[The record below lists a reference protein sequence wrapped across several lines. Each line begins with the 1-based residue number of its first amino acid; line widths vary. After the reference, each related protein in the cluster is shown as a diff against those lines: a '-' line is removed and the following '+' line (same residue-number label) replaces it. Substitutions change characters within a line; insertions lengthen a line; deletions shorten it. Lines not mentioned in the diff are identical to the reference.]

1 MRRVWIAGLF
11 GFLLLTTP
19 FLARGTRA
27 AGWEID
33 ATGVVDH
40 VVDGDTVDVDAV
52 GRVRLADI
60 NAPEI
65 GQPGAQ
71 AATDYLTSLALNE
84 TVYLDVDDVY
94 GTDVYGRMVAVVYVR
109 HNATSLLNLNKA
121 LLEAG
126 LAVLD
131 DFPNEFDPATW
142 TLYVY
147 DAVTAPPAAFNLNMV
162 LLWSV
167 VAVLAGAGTFVLAC
181 VMLRRRGG

>member
-1 MRRVWIAGLF
+1 MLAAP
-11 GFLLLTTP
+11 LLV
-19 FLARGTRA
+19 RGTRA

-33 ATGVVDH
+33 ATGIVDH
-40 VVDGDTVDVDAV
+40 VVDGDTLDVDTV

-65 GQPGAQ
+65 GQPGAEE
-71 AATDYLTSLALNE
+71 ATDTLTSLVFNE
-84 TVYLDVDDVY
+84 TAYLDIDDVY
-94 GTDVYGRMVAVVYVR
+94 GTDVYGRTVAVVYVR
-109 HNATSLLNLNKA
+109 QNATSLLNLNKA

-147 DAVTAPPAAFNLNMV
+147 DPVAPPPAAFDLNMV

-167 VAVLAGAGTFVLAC
+167 VAVLAGAGTFVLAY
-181 VMLRRRGG
+181 VVLLRRGG